1 MDQKKITVL
10 GIGGSGCR
18 IVGILKENPL
28 AAPLRL
34 IAIDSDVA
42 GLEACGLEESCRLL
56 AGERWRNGRGCGG
69 NVIDGQRVV
78 AHERT
83 HIEKLL
89 DGVSFLLV
97 VFTRPFAMK
106 YINARHERTNVDELI
121 GKLVKVTETVD
132 NYEQTGAATANGLDW
147 TARSED
153 DRETIEKGSLARVVR
168 ISGVKLI
175 LKKSEEGKS

>member
-1 MDQKKITVL
+1 MIKTSSDVLFEDNLTKERDAMEKEVFLWLGLVIIFLIIELLTVGL
-10 GIGGSGCR
+10 TCIWLAGGS
-18 IVGILKENPL
+18 L
-28 AAPLRL
+28 AA
-34 IAIDSDVA
+34 
-42 GLEACGLEESCRLL
+42 LL
-56 AGERWRNGRGCGG
+56 VSLTGANIVWQ
-69 NVIDGQRVV
+69 VLMFI
-78 AHERT
+78 
-83 HIEKLL
+83 L
-89 DGVSFLLV
+89 VSFLLV

>member
-1 MDQKKITVL
+1 MIKTSSDVLFEDNLTKERDAMEKEVFLWLGLMIIFLIIELLTVGL
-10 GIGGSGCR
+10 TCIWLAGGS
-18 IVGILKENPL
+18 L
-28 AAPLRL
+28 AA
-34 IAIDSDVA
+34 
-42 GLEACGLEESCRLL
+42 LL
-56 AGERWRNGRGCGG
+56 VSLTGANIVWQ
-69 NVIDGQRVV
+69 VLMFI
-78 AHERT
+78 
-83 HIEKLL
+83 L
-89 DGVSFLLV
+89 VSFLLV

>member
-1 MDQKKITVL
+1 MIKTSSDVLFEDNLTKERDAMEKEVFLWLGLMIIFLIIELLTVGL
-10 GIGGSGCR
+10 TCIWLAGGS
-18 IVGILKENPL
+18 L
-28 AAPLRL
+28 AALLVSLTGANIVWQVL
-34 IAIDSDVA
+34 IFI
-42 GLEACGLEESCRLL
+42 L
-56 AGERWRNGRGCGG
+56 
-69 NVIDGQRVV
+69 
-78 AHERT
+78 
-83 HIEKLL
+83 
-89 DGVSFLLV
+89 VSFLLV

>member
-1 MDQKKITVL
+1 MIKTSSDVLFEDNLTKERDAMEKEVFLWLGLMIIFLIIELLTVGL
-10 GIGGSGCR
+10 TCIWLAGGS
-18 IVGILKENPL
+18 L
-28 AAPLRL
+28 AA
-34 IAIDSDVA
+34 
-42 GLEACGLEESCRLL
+42 LL
-56 AGERWRNGRGCGG
+56 VSLTGANIVWQ
-69 NVIDGQRVV
+69 VLMFI
-78 AHERT
+78 
-83 HIEKLL
+83 L
-89 DGVSFLLV
+89 VSFLLV

-175 LKKSEEGKS
+175 L

>member
-1 MDQKKITVL
+1 MIKTSSDVLFEDNLTKERDVMEKEVFVWLGLMIIFLIIELLTVGL
-10 GIGGSGCR
+10 TCIWLAGGS
-18 IVGILKENPL
+18 L
-28 AAPLRL
+28 AA
-34 IAIDSDVA
+34 
-42 GLEACGLEESCRLL
+42 LL
-56 AGERWRNGRGCGG
+56 VSLTGANIVWQ
-69 NVIDGQRVV
+69 VLMFI
-78 AHERT
+78 
-83 HIEKLL
+83 L
-89 DGVSFLLV
+89 VSFLLV

>member
-1 MDQKKITVL
+1 MIKTSSDVLFADNLTKERDAMEKEVFLWLGLMIIFLIIELLTVGL
-10 GIGGSGCR
+10 TCIWLAGGS
-18 IVGILKENPL
+18 L
-28 AAPLRL
+28 AA
-34 IAIDSDVA
+34 
-42 GLEACGLEESCRLL
+42 LL
-56 AGERWRNGRGCGG
+56 VSLTGANIVWQ
-69 NVIDGQRVV
+69 VLMFI
-78 AHERT
+78 
-83 HIEKLL
+83 L
-89 DGVSFLLV
+89 VSFLLV

>member
-1 MDQKKITVL
+1 MIKTSSDVLFEDNLTKERDVMEKEVFLWLGLMIIFLIIELLTVGL
-10 GIGGSGCR
+10 TCIWLAGGS
-18 IVGILKENPL
+18 L
-28 AAPLRL
+28 AA
-34 IAIDSDVA
+34 
-42 GLEACGLEESCRLL
+42 LL
-56 AGERWRNGRGCGG
+56 VSLTGANIVWQ
-69 NVIDGQRVV
+69 VLMFI
-78 AHERT
+78 
-83 HIEKLL
+83 L
-89 DGVSFLLV
+89 VSFLLV

>member
-1 MDQKKITVL
+1 MIKTSSDVLFEDNLTKERDVMEKEVFLWLGLMIIFLIIELLTVGL
-10 GIGGSGCR
+10 TCIWLAGGS
-18 IVGILKENPL
+18 L
-28 AAPLRL
+28 AALLVSLTGANIVWQVL
-34 IAIDSDVA
+34 IFI
-42 GLEACGLEESCRLL
+42 L
-56 AGERWRNGRGCGG
+56 
-69 NVIDGQRVV
+69 
-78 AHERT
+78 
-83 HIEKLL
+83 
-89 DGVSFLLV
+89 VSFLLV

>member
-1 MDQKKITVL
+1 MLIIELLTVGL
-10 GIGGSGCR
+10 TCIWLAGGS
-18 IVGILKENPL
+18 L
-28 AAPLRL
+28 AA
-34 IAIDSDVA
+34 
-42 GLEACGLEESCRLL
+42 LL
-56 AGERWRNGRGCGG
+56 VSLTGANIVWQ
-69 NVIDGQRVV
+69 VLMFI
-78 AHERT
+78 
-83 HIEKLL
+83 L
-89 DGVSFLLV
+89 VSFLLV

>member
-1 MDQKKITVL
+1 MEKEVFLWLGLMIIFLIIELLTVGL
-10 GIGGSGCR
+10 TCIWLAGGS
-18 IVGILKENPL
+18 L
-28 AAPLRL
+28 AA
-34 IAIDSDVA
+34 
-42 GLEACGLEESCRLL
+42 LL
-56 AGERWRNGRGCGG
+56 VSLTGANIVWQ
-69 NVIDGQRVV
+69 VLMFI
-78 AHERT
+78 
-83 HIEKLL
+83 L
-89 DGVSFLLV
+89 VSFLLV